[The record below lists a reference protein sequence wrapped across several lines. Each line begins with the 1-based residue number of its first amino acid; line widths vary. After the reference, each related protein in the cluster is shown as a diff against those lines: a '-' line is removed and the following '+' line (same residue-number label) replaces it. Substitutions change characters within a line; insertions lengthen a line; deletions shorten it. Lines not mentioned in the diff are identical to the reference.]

1 MKITDAL
8 LGEHGILYVL
18 MDACQAALDGH
29 APSGSAAGP
38 WRSGAANGPPGP
50 EAVATVTRLLRAA
63 LPAHA
68 RIENELLLDEAARRR
83 TPADRGPLDVMREE
97 HDLIEE
103 LLDEA
108 GASLEEGESERCRAL
123 LAEAMRTAR
132 DHFRKEEVAAFPAA
146 ERLLGEETLRELGRA
161 WAERRGLTEI

>member
-18 MDACQAALDGH
+18 LDACRATLDGDGPT
-29 APSGSAAGP
+29 APAG
-38 WRSGAANGPPGP
+38 GARRAGRRNGAPGA
-50 EAVATVTRLLRAA
+50 ETVGAVCRLLGVV

-68 RIENELLLDEAARRR
+68 RIENELLLDEAARNG
-83 TPADRGPLDVMREE
+83 AGDGGGPLQVMREE

-108 GASLEEGESERCRAL
+108 RASLEEGQPERCRVL
-123 LAEAMRTAR
+123 LLEAMRTAR

-146 ERLLGEETLRELGRA
+146 ERILDDQTLREAGRA
-161 WAERRGLTEI
+161 WAGRRGLAEG